1 MFETPGGRR
10 EIPPYRVA
18 RPKRRKSP
26 FPLSSNA
33 CSPNQ
38 ASFESET
45 SDRNHKA
52 ELASHPP
59 SPFPVTSGRRCPSHP
74 ASFHSPRAFKSWSAR
89 PAPSSA
95 ASSPP
100 DHLRKRPTD
109 RQAAGERPPTRC
121 PERRPQH
128 GSSGDDRR
136 GLVAR
141 QGPSQRAF
149 LRSVTDADKR
159 TGRDDPCPE
168 RPWARYDDRTDGRR
182 ILDSPPI
189 RGGPQANVRRR
200 EHPLGEILRD
210 HLPAARPPTAPPP
223 APPPPQRPRGP
234 EAPIGKL

>member
-1 MFETPGGRR
+1 MSLFETPGGRR

-109 RQAAGERPPTRC
+109 RPTGSWRATAYPLSREAAAARELRGRPAGTRC
-121 PERRPQH
+121 QTGPVPARVSTLSHRRGQENRTRRPLSRTSL
-128 GSSGDDRR
+128 GEVRR
-136 GLVAR
+136 
-141 QGPSQRAF
+141 P
-149 LRSVTDADKR
+149 
-159 TGRDDPCPE
+159 
-168 RPWARYDDRTDGRR
+168 DGREE
-182 ILDSPPI
+182 DS
-189 RGGPQANVRRR
+189 
-200 EHPLGEILRD
+200 
-210 HLPAARPPTAPPP
+210 
-223 APPPPQRPRGP
+223 
-234 EAPIGKL
+234 